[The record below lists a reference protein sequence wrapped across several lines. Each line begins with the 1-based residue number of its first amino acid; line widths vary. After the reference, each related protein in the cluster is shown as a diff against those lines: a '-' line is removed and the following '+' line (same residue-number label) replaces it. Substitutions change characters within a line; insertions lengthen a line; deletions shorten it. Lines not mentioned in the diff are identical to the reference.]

1 MASLFIPSLKFRLCL
16 EFGCRRLPVCASACR
31 CGCAV
36 RWILHIMGSGYWTGT
51 IMLVLGIES
60 SCDETAAALVEDG
73 HTVLSNVVA
82 SQVKTHRSFGGVVP
96 ELASREHL
104 RNIGYVVRQAFRDAG
119 KTQSDIDGIA
129 VTQGPGLV
137 GSLLVGV
144 SFAKAMAFSIGK
156 PLVPVNHVEGHIFS
170 AFIEN
175 PGIEYPLLA
184 LAVSGGHTSLIF
196 SPSPGEYRSIGRT
209 RDDAAGE
216 ALDKV
221 AKYLGLGYPGGPI
234 IDRLSQYGNPSSF
247 QFSIPKISDGSLDFS
262 FSGFKTAALRHIQLA
277 AIKSRRPGGKVS
289 KTILDLVASYQHA
302 IIDTLVRQTQK
313 AQSRLQPRSILLVG
327 GVACNSHLRKSFK
340 KTFEEEPQNRSAGPV
355 RVYYPSPV
363 LTTDN
368 GAMIAA
374 AGTPKLQHP
383 QPLDLDMNAIADLR
397 LC

>member
-1 MASLFIPSLKFRLCL
+1 
-16 EFGCRRLPVCASACR
+16 
-31 CGCAV
+31 
-36 RWILHIMGSGYWTGT
+36 
-51 IMLVLGIES
+51 MLVLGIES

-73 HTVLSNVVA
+73 HSVLSNVVA
-82 SQVKTHRSFGGVVP
+82 SQVKIHRGFGGVVP

-104 RNIGYVVRQAFRDAG
+104 RNIGYVVRQAFRDAR
-119 KTQSDIDGIA
+119 KAQDEIDGIA

-144 SFAKAMAFSIGK
+144 SFAKAMAISIGK
-156 PLVPVNHVEGHIFS
+156 PLVPVNHIEGHIFS

-175 PGIEYPLLA
+175 RDIEYPLLA

-196 SPSPGEYRSIGRT
+196 SPRPGEYQSIGRT

-216 ALDKV
+216 ALDKL
-221 AKYLGLGYPGGPI
+221 AKFLGLGYPGGPI
-234 IDRLSQYGNPSSF
+234 IDRLSVHGNPDRF
-247 QFSIPKISDGSLDFS
+247 PFSIPKISDGRLDFS
-262 FSGFKTAALRHIQLA
+262 FSGFKTAALRHIQLS
-277 AIKSRRPGGKVS
+277 AIKPRRPGNRISKV
-289 KTILDLVASYQHA
+289 ILDLVASYQKA

-313 AQSRLQPRSILLVG
+313 AQSRLHPRSILLVG

-340 KTFEEEPQNRSAGPV
+340 KAFEEEPQNRFADPV
-355 RVYYPSPV
+355 RVYYPSPD

-374 AGTPKLQHP
+374 AGAPKLRDP
-383 QPLDLDMNAIADLR
+383 KPLDLELNAIADLR